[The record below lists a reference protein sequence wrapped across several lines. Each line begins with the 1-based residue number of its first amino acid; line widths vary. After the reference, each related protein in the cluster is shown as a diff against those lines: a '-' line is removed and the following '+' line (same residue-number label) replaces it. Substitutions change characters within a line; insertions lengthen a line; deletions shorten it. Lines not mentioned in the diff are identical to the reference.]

1 MIIHE
6 AIVIN
11 VREADDLK
19 IAQHFSAGTRRVS
32 RTEPV
37 KRATEKLGL
46 CVARPFLSSA
56 SRTAVG
62 HWCSFPSDKSLG
74 YSRTSASRTSLGTA
88 LARHVNE

>member
-32 RTEPV
+32 WTEPV
-37 KRATEKLGL
+37 KTGDRKAGL
-46 CVARPFLSSA
+46 CVARPFLS
-56 SRTAVG
+56 
-62 HWCSFPSDKSLG
+62 
-74 YSRTSASRTSLGTA
+74 SASRTSLGTA